1 MCLKGF
7 CTVTIIRLRIGCGKM
22 SAERQT
28 DFYEA
33 EAPQASRELAELRTS
48 RDYVAPFEIVRRR
61 VIDDLFDGKATIDA
75 TVVIRIGTV
84 EETEAASGVGVVHA
98 LDVALRKA
106 LLKYFPFL
114 ETVRVI
120 ETYTHASGD
129 STEAEVVSVKKFSDG
144 HHAWTTLAK
153 SANTVEAG
161 WKSLLDGYEWRIYTE
176 NLKLARMGGN
186 PRLSRR

>member
-1 MCLKGF
+1 
-7 CTVTIIRLRIGCGKM
+7 M
-22 SAERQT
+22 STERQA

-33 EAPQASRELAELRTS
+33 EPPQASRELLELRTS

-61 VIDDLFDGKATIDA
+61 VIDDLHDGKMTIDA
-75 TVVIRIGTV
+75 TVVIRVGNV

-114 ETVRVI
+114 ETVRVT

-129 STEAEVVSVKKFSDG
+129 STEADVVSVKKFSDG
-144 HHAWTTLAK
+144 HLSWTTLAK

-176 NLKLARMGGN
+176 SIKLRRLNEN

>member
-1 MCLKGF
+1 
-7 CTVTIIRLRIGCGKM
+7 M
-22 SAERQT
+22 SDRQN

-33 EAPQASRELAELRTS
+33 EAPQASRELADLRTS
-48 RDYVAPFEIVRRR
+48 SEYVAPFHIIRRR
-61 VIDDLFDGKATIDA
+61 VIDDLFDGKPTIDA
-75 TVVIRIGTV
+75 TLVIQIGSV

-114 ETVRVI
+114 EEVRVT
-120 ETYTHASGD
+120 ETYTHASGE

-144 HHAWTTLAK
+144 SLTWTTLAK

-161 WKSLLDGYEWRIYTE
+161 WRSLLDGYEWRIYME
-176 NLKLARMGGN
+176 SLKLRKLSAN
-186 PRLSRR
+186 PRFSSR

>member
-1 MCLKGF
+1 M
-7 CTVTIIRLRIGCGKM
+7 T
-22 SAERQT
+22 ANRQN

-48 RDYVAPFEIVRRR
+48 RDYVPPFEVIRRR
-61 VIDDLFDGKATIDA
+61 VIDDLFEGKMTIDA
-75 TVVIRIGTV
+75 TLVIRIGNV
-84 EETEAASGVGVVHA
+84 EEIEAASGVGVVHA

-114 ETVRVI
+114 ETVRVT
-120 ETYTHASGD
+120 ETYTHATGE

-144 HHAWTTLAK
+144 HIFWTTFAK

-161 WKSLLDGYEWRIYTE
+161 WKSLIDGYEWRIYTE
-176 NLKLARMGGN
+176 SVKLRRLTGN
-186 PRLSRR
+186 PRFSTR

>member
-1 MCLKGF
+1 
-7 CTVTIIRLRIGCGKM
+7 M
-22 SAERQT
+22 STERQA

-33 EAPQASRELAELRTS
+33 EPPQASRELAELRTS
-48 RDYVAPFEIVRRR
+48 HDYVAPFDIVRRR
-61 VIDDLFDGKATIDA
+61 VIDDLHEGKMTIDA
-75 TVVIRIGTV
+75 TVVIRVGNV

-114 ETVRVI
+114 ESVRVT

-144 HHAWTTLAK
+144 PLQWTTLAK
-153 SANTVEAG
+153 SANSVEAG
-161 WKSLLDGYEWRIYTE
+161 WCSLLDGYEWRIYTE
-176 NLKLARMGGN
+176 NTRLRRSGAN

>member
-1 MCLKGF
+1 
-7 CTVTIIRLRIGCGKM
+7 M
-22 SAERQT
+22 SPDRQQ

-61 VIDDLFDGKATIDA
+61 VIDDLHEGKMTIDA
-75 TVVIRIGTV
+75 TVVIRIGNV

-106 LLKYFPFL
+106 LLKYFPYL
-114 ETVRVI
+114 DAVRVT

-144 HHAWTTLAK
+144 QLSWTTLAK

-161 WKSLLDGYEWRIYTE
+161 WRSLLDGYEWRIYTE
-176 NLKLARMGGN
+176 NLKHQRLASN

>member
-1 MCLKGF
+1 
-7 CTVTIIRLRIGCGKM
+7 M
-22 SAERQT
+22 SVERQPN
-28 DFYEA
+28 FYEA
-33 EAPQASRELAELRTS
+33 EPPQASRELAELRTS
-48 RDYVAPFEIVRRR
+48 RDYLAPFEIVRRR
-61 VIDDLFDGKATIDA
+61 VIDDYFEGKMTIDA
-75 TVVIRIGTV
+75 TVVIRIGAL

-114 ETVRVI
+114 DSVRVT

-144 HHAWTTLAK
+144 QLSWTTLAK

-161 WKSLLDGYEWRIYTE
+161 WKSLLDGYEWRIYMET
-176 NLKLARMGGN
+176 LKLRRLGSN
-186 PRLSRR
+186 PRISRR

>member
-1 MCLKGF
+1 M
-7 CTVTIIRLRIGCGKM
+7 TTTD
-22 SAERQT
+22 RQD

-33 EAPQASRELAELRTS
+33 EQPQASRELAELRTS
-48 RDYVAPFEIVRRR
+48 RDYSPPFHVIRRR
-61 VIDDLFDGKATIDA
+61 VIDDLFEGKPTIDA
-75 TVVIRIGTV
+75 TLVIRIGNV

-114 ETVRVI
+114 GSVRVT
-120 ETYTHASGD
+120 ETYTHATGE

-144 HHAWTTLAK
+144 NIAWTTLAK

-161 WKSLLDGYEWRIYTE
+161 WKSLVDGYEWRIHME
-176 NLKLARMGGN
+176 SLKLRKLTSN
-186 PRLSRR
+186 PRFSTR